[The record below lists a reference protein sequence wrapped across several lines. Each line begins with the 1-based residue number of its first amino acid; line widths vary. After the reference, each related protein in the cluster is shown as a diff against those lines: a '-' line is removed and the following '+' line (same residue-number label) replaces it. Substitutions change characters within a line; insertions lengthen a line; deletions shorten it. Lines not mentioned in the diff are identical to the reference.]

1 MNIGLACNMSK
12 LTLTICL
19 SLFSYHCVAQ
29 QLTDPT
35 RPATYSSPTKPV
47 STVETAQHNV
57 INTDIKL
64 ILNSTIVANN
74 HKVAIINGVQ
84 FKVGDDLNDGSII
97 QSITH
102 QQVKLLQ
109 KDGEVITLS
118 LQKSFISNMK
128 STASELS
135 N

>member
-1 MNIGLACNMSK
+1 MSK
-12 LTLTICL
+12 ITFSLCL
-19 SLFSYHCVAQ
+19 VLFSFSCAAA

-35 RPATYSSPTKPV
+35 RPATYSPTKYV
-47 STVETAQHNV
+47 STVETAQHV
-57 INTDIKL
+57 VVNTGTKL
-64 ILNSTIVANN
+64 ILNSTIVASN

-84 FKVGDDLNDGSII
+84 FKIGDEVGDGSVV

-109 KDGEVITLS
+109 KGGDIITLS

>member
-1 MNIGLACNMSK
+1 MSK
-12 LTLTICL
+12 LAVIVCLT
-19 SLFSYHCVAQ
+19 LFSFNCVAQ

-35 RPATYSSPTKPV
+35 RPATYSSAKSV
-47 STVETAQHNV
+47 STVANSQHV
-57 INTDIKL
+57 VVKTNTKL
-64 ILNSTIVANN
+64 TLNSTIVASN

-84 FKVGDDLNDGSII
+84 FKVGDKLNDGAIV

-109 KDGEVITLS
+109 EDGEVITLS
-118 LQKSFISNMK
+118 LQKSFISDMK
-128 STASELS
+128 STSPSPKLT